1 MIREMN
7 RVHTG
12 RRRNEQAQEAILDA
26 TMDAIRRD
34 GVSGLRIEAIARAA
48 GVGKQTI
55 YRWWPTRSAL
65 VAEAAMARARAEVP
79 ELDTGNVQEDVAG
92 FLDATYRAARSPDI
106 TPVLRALVAEAQAG
120 PEVAEA
126 LRTFVGARREAL
138 IAILRRGV
146 ERGELPGDADVD
158 VLCDLAF
165 GILWYRLMVSSGQVE
180 DTLAEQV
187 TQVLIG
193 G

>member
-1 MIREMN
+1 MD

-12 RRRNEQAQEAILDA
+12 RRRNEQARQAILEA
-26 TMDAIRRD
+26 TFDAIARE

-55 YRWWPTRSAL
+55 YRWWPTRAAL

-79 ELDTGNVQEDVAG
+79 QPDTGSTVGDVAA
-92 FLDATYRAARSPDI
+92 FLDATYAAARSPEI
-106 TPVLRALVAEAQAG
+106 SPVLRALLAEAQAG
-120 PEVAEA
+120 SDVAEA
-126 LRTFVGARREAL
+126 LHAFTGARRQAL

-146 ERGELPGDADVD
+146 DRGGLPADADVE

-165 GILWYRLMVSSGQVE
+165 GILWYRLMVSDGPVD
-180 DTLAEQV
+180 DTLAQRV
-187 TQVLIG
+187 TGVLLG
-193 G
+193 P